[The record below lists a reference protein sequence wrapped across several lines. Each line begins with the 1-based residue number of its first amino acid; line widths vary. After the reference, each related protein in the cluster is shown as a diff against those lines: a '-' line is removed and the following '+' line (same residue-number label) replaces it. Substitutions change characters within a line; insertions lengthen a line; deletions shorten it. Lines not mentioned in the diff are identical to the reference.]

1 MNRKDILGNEIK
13 SECVGCAIVRGE
25 VKLPGGII
33 YDGESIILAADP
45 EIPIPGFLI
54 ITSKRHIQSFTELFD
69 EERMEIVN
77 TIALAEKAI
86 KDLHIAETVTVV
98 QEERSKHFHIWI
110 FPNQE
115 WMLEKFGYGLQY
127 LRDINAFAKDNASD
141 ADIENVIR
149 IATDIKRYLG
159 SRIIARKRLGN

>member
-54 ITSKRHIQSFTELFD
+54 ITSKRHIQSFAELTVDERTE
-69 EERMEIVN
+69 IGN
-77 TIALAEKAI
+77 TIAIAERAI
-86 KDLHIAETVTVV
+86 KELKIAETVTLV

-115 WMLEKFGYGLQY
+115 WMLEKYGYGLQY
-127 LRDINAFAKDNASD
+127 LREINAYARENASD
-141 ADIENVIR
+141 EDVIR
-149 IATDIKRYLG
+149 VIKVAEEIKEYMQKYAKMGL
-159 SRIIARKRLGN
+159 

>member
-25 VKLPGGII
+25 VNLPGGII

-54 ITSKRHIQSFTELFD
+54 ITSKRHIQSFAELTADERTE
-69 EERMEIVN
+69 IGN
-77 TIALAEKAI
+77 TIAIAERAI
-86 KDLHIAETVTVV
+86 KDLKIAETVTLV

-149 IATDIKRYLG
+149 TAEEIKKYIE
-159 SRIIARKRLGN
+159 SEEKYD